1 MNTRLKT
8 PSPANEEIAD
18 SISSRL
24 LDVLIRA
31 GLIVAMTA
39 LCYRV
44 FSPFLTLMVWAL
56 ILAVTLY
63 PLHQMLARK
72 MGGKQGLAATVL
84 VIVGAAVIVT
94 PTALLMNSLGDSVR
108 GVIADVQSNELVI
121 PPPRESVK
129 AWPAVGERVYATW
142 SAAHTN
148 LPALVQSWQPK
159 IGNLAQAA
167 LGAVASIGG
176 ELLLFL

>member
-1 MNTRLKT
+1 MNTLLKT
-8 PSPANEEIAD
+8 STPASVEIED
-18 SISSRL
+18 SISTRL

-84 VIVGAAVIVT
+84 VILGSVVIVA
-94 PTALLMNSLGDSVR
+94 PTALLMNALGDSVR
-108 GVIADVQSNELVI
+108 GVVHEVQQGKLDIPAPRASVNE
-121 PPPRESVK
+121 
-129 AWPAVGERVYATW
+129 WPIVGER
-142 SAAHTN
+142 
-148 LPALVQSWQPK
+148 
-159 IGNLAQAA
+159 I
-167 LGAVASIGG
+167 
-176 ELLLFL
+176 